1 MPNYSIRPL
10 ELDDFASFVDIQSD
24 ALLNAPEV
32 FGSDYEW
39 FEGLSVL
46 LKEQRFELFVNFPYQ
61 FVLGAV
67 RDNGEIAAMVGF
79 SCEYNRSKV
88 KHKGRLW
95 GMYVRPEFRNRG
107 LATALVKAIITTAQE
122 VMHCEIL
129 QLSVS
134 KHNEASFALYLRLGF
149 IVYGTE
155 IHAMKIGNA
164 YVDEYLMHKMLL

>member
-1 MPNYSIRPL
+1 MTNYVIRPL
-10 ELDDFASFVDIQSD
+10 ELDDFMAFVDIQGH
-24 ALLNAPEV
+24 ALFLAPEV

-67 RDNGEIAAMVGF
+67 HANGAIAAMVGF
-79 SCEYNRSKV
+79 SCEYTRSKV

-107 LATALVKAIITTAQE
+107 LATELVKAIVTTAQE
-122 VMHCEIL
+122 VLDCELL

-149 IVYGTE
+149 VVYGTE
-155 IHAMKIGNA
+155 IHAMKIGNT